1 MSVTRRQTSISE
13 PRFAPSIL
21 NADFGRLAEAVGALE
36 RGGADWVH
44 VDVMDGHFV
53 PNLTFGPKMVADL
66 HKATRLPLDV
76 HLMIERPDDWVDRY
90 VDAGAAYVVI
100 HVEAAQAVSATLS
113 RIRARGAKA
122 GITLNPDTPVDRVL
136 PFLDEVDLALVMSV
150 NPGFGGQKF
159 IESAI
164 GKLQRLRKEIDT
176 RHLAVELEVDG
187 GVKLDN
193 VRRVIEAGAS
203 VVVAG
208 SAVFE
213 SAGRRRGGNA
223 EVPGRAES
231 APALSPG
238 DLQRATRPELD
249 LTPALTEG
257 AVRDTVESD
266 PERVAPKAL
275 REIGHRESDALVVRE
290 GLGREIDVAPLW
302 EPRRVEDQIRH
313 VEEEVAVL
321 RAAPVQNG
329 ADAVTVDEHVAVDEV
344 VVEEMPHFRTRFG
357 KLHQTFV
364 ALFECTTLGRRI
376 TQKLPPSR
384 RAARRRLVRKSEQP
398 LAPAR

>member
-1 MSVTRRQTSISE
+1 M
-13 PRFAPSIL
+13 
-21 NADFGRLAEAVGALE
+21 GALE

-90 VDAGAAYVVI
+90 VDAGAEYVVI
-100 HVEAAQAVSATLS
+100 HVEAAQAASATLS

-136 PFLDEVDLALVMSV
+136 PYLDEVDLVLVMSV

-193 VRRVIEAGAS
+193 VRRVVEAGAS

-213 SAGRRRGGNA
+213 APEGVDAAMKKFRG
-223 EVPGRAES
+223 
-231 APALSPG
+231 
-238 DLQRATRPELD
+238 
-249 LTPALTEG
+249 
-257 AVRDTVESD
+257 
-266 PERVAPKAL
+266 AL
-275 REIGHRESDALVVRE
+275 RRS
-290 GLGREIDVAPLW
+290 
-302 EPRRVEDQIRH
+302 
-313 VEEEVAVL
+313 
-321 RAAPVQNG
+321 
-329 ADAVTVDEHVAVDEV
+329 
-344 VVEEMPHFRTRFG
+344 
-357 KLHQTFV
+357 
-364 ALFECTTLGRRI
+364 
-376 TQKLPPSR
+376 
-384 RAARRRLVRKSEQP
+384 
-398 LAPAR
+398 